1 MTIDNSR
8 YSTSLQHPLTG
19 YRHYTV
25 GGIDNQRGYA
35 IQVHPDAVSDLA
47 AIQANRPRIAA
58 RLVTFLEEYLED
70 DPEQRLNLAVKDFQN
85 EVMHVGRWSQMWRT
99 GLRVS
104 RIKLQGNIPALRG
117 SPGQRPFL
125 HHRIPFAFDDR
136 NAVIWILGIFERKSD
151 DDDYDPDTPFGRR
164 IQAAYRGLGLPT
176 YQ

>member
-1 MTIDNSR
+1 
-8 YSTSLQHPLTG
+8 
-19 YRHYTV
+19 
-25 GGIDNQRGYA
+25 
-35 IQVHPDAVSDLA
+35 
-47 AIQANRPRIAA
+47 
-58 RLVTFLEEYLED
+58 
-70 DPEQRLNLAVKDFQN
+70 
-85 EVMHVGRWSQMWRT
+85 MHVGRWSQMLRT